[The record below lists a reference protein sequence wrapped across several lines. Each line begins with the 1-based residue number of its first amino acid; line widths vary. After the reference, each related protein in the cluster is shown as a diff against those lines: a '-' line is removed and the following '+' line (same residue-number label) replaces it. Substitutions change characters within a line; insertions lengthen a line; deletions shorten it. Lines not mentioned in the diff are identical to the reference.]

1 MIDTT
6 TTVSLRG
13 QRQRDRMEKLRANV
27 PPGIRVTP
35 RDDDMRRV
43 LKHPTAGGFRKE
55 GAVTWPDDRFT
66 KRRLLDGTVTRE
78 AHKDSDARG
87 RQPAAASPV
96 TAQRRRGDVTIP
108 PN

>member
-1 MIDTT
+1 MIDTK

-55 GAVTWPDDRFT
+55 GAATWPDDRFT
-66 KRRLLDGTVTRE
+66 KRRLLDGTVKRDE
-78 AHKDSDARG
+78 EQKPDERG
-87 RQPAAASPV
+87 RKPEH
-96 TAQRRRGDVTIP
+96 QRRSPPGAGDAA
-108 PN
+108 

>member
-1 MIDTT
+1 MIDTR

-13 QRQRDRMEKLRANV
+13 QRQRDRMQKLRANI

-55 GAVTWPDDRFT
+55 GATTWPNDRFT
-66 KRRLLDGTVTRE
+66 KRRLQDGTVKRDE
-78 AHKDSDARG
+78 EQKPGERG
-87 RQPAAASPV
+87 QRSEY
-96 TAQRRRGDVTIP
+96 QRRSPPSGGDAA
-108 PN
+108 